1 MIYKDENGEMFET
14 FPETFTEKRLA
25 YFVSKLIRGKYVLCD
40 LDGNERPYFIQIGDF
55 DFKSEATAWSVTA
68 ENLQKKL
75 DEAKAQITALE
86 SQNSFLK
93 ERVHSQRNTISTIKG
108 LLDDGS

>member
-14 FPETFTEKRLA
+14 FPNTFSEKQLA

-55 DFKSEATAWSVTA
+55 DFKSEATAWSITA
-68 ENLQKKL
+68 ESLQMKL
-75 DEAKAQITALE
+75 DK
-86 SQNSFLK
+86 
-93 ERVHSQRNTISTIKG
+93 IKSI
-108 LLDDGS
+108 LND